1 MCDCPCQ
8 NGLEFSMA
16 RGDLSSFPFAVYLDE
31 ELDQTS
37 MDEIY
42 FTVKKHFYDP
52 EPLFQKTLS
61 DGDIEDLG
69 GGNYLITILPEE
81 TENLPFGKY
90 DFDIEVVR
98 LPEIKKTFNG
108 TLELTK
114 ESTHA
119 RNEHPDGSSSFIGK
133 LADGMKF

>member
-1 MCDCPCQ
+1 MYDCPCQ

-31 ELDQTS
+31 ELDQTG

-42 FTVKKHFYDP
+42 FTVKKHYYDR
-52 EPLFQKTLS
+52 EPVFQKTLS
-61 DGDIEDLG
+61 SEGIENLG
-69 GGNYLITILPEE
+69 GGNYLVTIMPTDTE
-81 TENLPFGKY
+81 TLPFGKY

-98 LPEIKKTFNG
+98 LPDIKKTFNG
-108 TLELTK
+108 TLELTR

-119 RNEHPDGSSSFIGK
+119 ANENLDGTSSAITK
-133 LADGMKF
+133 AAEGMKF